1 MKGVTHAT
9 SGLAA
14 GAIISTAMNLTPNIA
29 LPTMLITAGAA
40 MLPDFDHPQASPA
53 RMYGKATETL
63 AIGIS
68 KLAGG
73 HRKGTHT
80 FYFPLLMGVLVF
92 AAIVWVPANVGTYIV
107 SFLLMSLAF
116 TGLQMIPAQYRWAFP
131 VICGGVT
138 WWLVSSGFVGVKASL
153 FVSCLVAVGA
163 YTHLLG
169 DMLTESGVPLLGPIP
184 VFGKP
189 WRRISFIPGF
199 LQHRGWFVSSGW
211 WDMTFRV
218 ACMVIIGVCALFYAG
233 IIVL

>member
-9 SGLAA
+9 SGLAV
-14 GAIISTAMNLTPNIA
+14 GAIISTVMNLAPSIA

-80 FYFPLLMGVLVF
+80 IYFPILMGVLVF
-92 AAIVWVPANVGTYIV
+92 AAIVWVPANVGTYV
-107 SFLLMSLAF
+107 VAFLLMSLAF
-116 TGLQMIPAQYRWAFP
+116 TGLRMIPTQYRWAFP

-153 FVSCLVAVGA
+153 FVACLVTVGA
-163 YTHLLG
+163 YTHILG

-184 VFGKP
+184 VFGEP
-189 WRRISFIPGF
+189 WRRVSLIPGF

-211 WDMTFRV
+211 WDMTFRTV
-218 ACMVIIGVCALFYAG
+218 CTVIIGVCALFYTGTIA
-233 IIVL
+233 L

>member
-1 MKGVTHAT
+1 
-9 SGLAA
+9 
-14 GAIISTAMNLTPNIA
+14 
-29 LPTMLITAGAA
+29 

-53 RMYGKATETL
+53 RMYGKVTEMLAT
-63 AIGIS
+63 GIS

-80 FYFPLLMGVLVF
+80 IYFPLLMGVLVF
-92 AAIVWVPANVGTYIV
+92 AAIVWVPANVGTYVV

-116 TGLQMIPAQYRWAFP
+116 TGLQMIPTQYRWAFP
-131 VICGGVT
+131 VVCGGVT

-153 FVSCLVAVGA
+153 FVAGLVVAGA
-163 YTHLLG
+163 YTHILG

-184 VFGKP
+184 VFGEP
-189 WRRISFIPGF
+189 WRRVSFIPVF

-218 ACMVIIGVCALFYAG
+218 VCMVIIGVCALFYTG
-233 IIVL
+233 TIVL